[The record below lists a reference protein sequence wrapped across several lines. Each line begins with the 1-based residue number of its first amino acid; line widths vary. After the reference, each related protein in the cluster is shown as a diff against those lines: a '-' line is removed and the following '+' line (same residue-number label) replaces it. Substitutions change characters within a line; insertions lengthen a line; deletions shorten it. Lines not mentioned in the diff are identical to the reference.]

1 MNWEYIPSG
10 YSTRYEYNRA
20 QERKRKLRD
29 RIVNAVTLI
38 IFFAVYII
46 AGVLEP

>member
-1 MNWEYIPSG
+1 MTWEYIPSG

-20 QERKRKLRD
+20 QERKHKWRN

>member
-1 MNWEYIPSG
+1 MKWEYIPSG

-20 QERKRKLRD
+20 QERKRKWRD
-29 RIVNAVTLI
+29 QVVNAAAII
-38 IFFAVYII
+38 IFLAVYII